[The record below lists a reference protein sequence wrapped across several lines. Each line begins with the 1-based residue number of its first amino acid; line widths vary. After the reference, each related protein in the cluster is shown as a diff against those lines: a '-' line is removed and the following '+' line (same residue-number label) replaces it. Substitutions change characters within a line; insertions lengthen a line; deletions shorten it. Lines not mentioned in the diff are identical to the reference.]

1 MAKTRIITSFSVIR
15 SKTQELGS
23 TELVDN
29 DNTLV
34 SRHPSEVAV
43 SAILLISSISVVL
56 DTLND
61 TTSCKAVPKVS
72 DAHTLTK
79 TVKKLEDASERDD

>member
-1 MAKTRIITSFSVIR
+1 MMAKTRIITSFSVIR

-34 SRHPSEVAV
+34 SRHPSEAM
-43 SAILLISSISVVL
+43 LLISRFSVVL